1 MIKNKNGE
9 YKVPFC
15 NVYCVGFK
23 NWIKECIWIFGV
35 RKIFPYWHLCRDI
48 IKREMSEEINKII
61 NFYL

>member
-35 RKIFPYWHLCRDI
+35 RKIFPYVHD
-48 IKREMSEEINKII
+48 
-61 NFYL
+61 YL